1 MDVLLIILAF
11 LCGLIGIAGAII
23 PGVPGTPLSYGALLL
38 LHFTKGITYSDKFL
52 IIMAVIAVVI
62 TLVDYW
68 IPIYG
73 TKKFGGTKAGVRGS
87 IVGLI
92 LGVIVLPILG
102 IVIGPFG
109 LFGIIL
115 GPFLGALVGER
126 MAGTPEHDAFRSA
139 IGSFLGFVAG
149 TLIKVIFGLVV
160 MFYLVKDVVV
170 LIAGEV

>member
-1 MDVLLIILAF
+1 MDILLIIGAILI
-11 LCGLIGIAGAII
+11 GLIGIAGAVI
-23 PGVPGTPLSYGALLL
+23 PGIPGTPLSYAALLL
-38 LHFTKGITYSDKFL
+38 LHATQKVSYSDKFL
-52 IIMAVIAVVI
+52 IIMACIAVVI
-62 TLVDYW
+62 TLIDYW

-87 IVGLI
+87 IVGLV

-126 MAGTPEHDAFRSA
+126 MAGTPEKDAFRSA

-149 TLIKVIFGLVV
+149 TLIKVIYGLVV
-160 MFYLVKDVVV
+160 LFYVIKDV
-170 LIAGEV
+170 IF

>member
-1 MDVLLIILAF
+1 MDILLIVLAI
-11 LCGLIGIAGAII
+11 LCGLIGIAGAVI
-23 PGVPGTPLSYGALLL
+23 PGLPGTPLSYAALLL
-38 LHFTKGITYSDKFL
+38 LHFTNGITYSGQFL
-52 IIMAVIAVVI
+52 IIMAVIATVI
-62 TLVDYW
+62 TLIDYW
-68 IPIYG
+68 IPVYG

-92 LGVIVLPILG
+92 IGIFVLPFLG

-126 MAGTPEHDAFRSA
+126 MAGTPEKDAFRSA

-149 TLIKVIFGLVV
+149 TLLKVIFGLVIL
-160 MFYLVKDVVV
+160 FYVVKDVVI
-170 LIAGEV
+170 LIIK

>member
-1 MDVLLIILAF
+1 MDVLLIILAVLAAF
-11 LCGLIGIAGAII
+11 IGIAGAVI
-23 PGVPGTPLSYGALLL
+23 PGLPGTPLSYGALLL
-38 LHFTKGITYSDKFL
+38 LHLTKAFDYSGKFL

-87 IVGLI
+87 IIGLI
-92 LGVIVLPILG
+92 IGVIVLPVLG

-109 LFGIIL
+109 LLGIIL
-115 GPFLGALVGER
+115 GPFLGALIGER
-126 MAGTPEHDAFRSA
+126 MAGTPEKVAFRSA
-139 IGSFLGFVAG
+139 VGSFLGFVAG

-160 MFYLVKDVVV
+160 LFYLGKDIIG
-170 LIAGEV
+170 LIIN

>member
-1 MDVLLIILAF
+1 MMDILLIILAVLF
-11 LCGLIGIAGAII
+11 GLIGIVGAIV
-23 PGVPGTPLSYGALLL
+23 PGLPGTPLSYGALLL
-38 LHFTKGITYSDKFL
+38 LHFTKGITYSEKFL

-62 TLVDYW
+62 TLIDYW

-87 IVGLI
+87 MVGLVI
-92 LGVIVLPILG
+92 GVIVLPLLG

-109 LFGIIL
+109 LLGIIL

-126 MAGTPEHDAFRSA
+126 MAGTPDRDAFRSA

-149 TLIKVIFGLVV
+149 TLIKVIYGLVV
-160 MFYLVKDVVV
+160 LVYVVKDVIV
-170 LIAGEV
+170 LIAG